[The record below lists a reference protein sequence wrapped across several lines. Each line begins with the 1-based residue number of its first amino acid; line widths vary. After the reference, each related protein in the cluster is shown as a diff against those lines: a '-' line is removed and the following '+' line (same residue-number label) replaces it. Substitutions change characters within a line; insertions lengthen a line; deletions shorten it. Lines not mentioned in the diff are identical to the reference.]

1 MFDLDTLA
9 AYTKSRN
16 HLVKHVVLELN
27 LDRYTWTPT
36 PSEGCFLKT
45 AQTLFKILST
55 WDGHGITLEF
65 AILSHEEVYFT
76 YSEDHSIYAIP
87 RQPRAQSTFAQY
99 KQYFE
104 LPQEMLF
111 GGYLA
116 DSEAAWHRKVSL
128 LVGRRSLGF
137 LFSQFKYTQLQVVNC
152 ISKLLIRRR
161 YFPNI
166 APISLARI
174 MDALPCLESV
184 HIERWCFGA
193 PEKDAIYDMGFP
205 NYLRVPRSCKNIS
218 FYEEDDTDYHRRVM
232 KRSELAPNASL
243 ANSLGKEAHHL
254 ENIAVSFSFDAVSF
268 FTPRWGHDFESLFT
282 RCDAYDF
289 KELKTLAL
297 TSPTMVSEDYGVID
311 HFLCTAAK
319 SAERMPKLET
329 LELWYFSSPSSMPP
343 HPTPSC
349 AGIFTYQRLDRYSSC
364 ISLKSTQTF
373 KISGETRER
382 WKGVVDVE
390 GAEFSVEHLD
400 LDPDQLTSIGKL
412 YPYLALR
419 GRILNGITWTEA

>member
-65 AILSHEEVYFT
+65 AILSHEE
-76 YSEDHSIYAIP
+76 
-87 RQPRAQSTFAQY
+87 Y

-161 YFPNI
+161 YFTNI

-193 PEKDAIYDMGFP
+193 PEKDAIYDIGFP

-297 TSPTMVSEDYGVID
+297 TSPAMVSEDYGLTQLNATTPHAI
-311 HFLCTAAK
+311 LC
-319 SAERMPKLET
+319 
-329 LELWYFSSPSSMPP
+329 WYLYLS
-343 HPTPSC
+343 
-349 AGIFTYQRLDRYSSC
+349 
-364 ISLKSTQTF
+364 
-373 KISGETRER
+373 ETRPIQQLHKFE
-382 WKGVVDVE
+382 VNTDV
-390 GAEFSVEHLD
+390 
-400 LDPDQLTSIGKL
+400 
-412 YPYLALR
+412 
-419 GRILNGITWTEA
+419 

>member
-137 LFSQFKYTQLQVVNC
+137 LFSQFKYTQLQVVNWF
-152 ISKLLIRRR
+152 SN
-161 YFPNI
+161 F
-166 APISLARI
+166 
-174 MDALPCLESV
+174 
-184 HIERWCFGA
+184 
-193 PEKDAIYDMGFP
+193 
-205 NYLRVPRSCKNIS
+205 LRVPRSCKNIS
-218 FYEEDDTDYHRRVM
+218 FYEEDDTAYHRREM
-232 KRSELAPNASL
+232 KRRELLPNVSL
-243 ANSLGKEAHHL
+243 AYSLGKEAHHL

-268 FTPRWGHDFESLFT
+268 FTPRYGHDFESLFT
-282 RCDAYDF
+282 PCNAHEF

-297 TSPTMVSEDYGVID
+297 TSPTMVSEEYGVID
-311 HFLCTAAK
+311 DFLCAVAK
-319 SAERMPKLET
+319 IAKKMPKLET
-329 LELWYFSSPSSMPP
+329 LELWYFSSPSFMPP

-364 ISLKSTQTF
+364 ISWKSLHSF
-373 KISGETRER
+373 KISEETRAS
-382 WKGVVDVE
+382 WKGVVGVE

-400 LDPDQLTSIGKL
+400 IDPDQLTSIGKL